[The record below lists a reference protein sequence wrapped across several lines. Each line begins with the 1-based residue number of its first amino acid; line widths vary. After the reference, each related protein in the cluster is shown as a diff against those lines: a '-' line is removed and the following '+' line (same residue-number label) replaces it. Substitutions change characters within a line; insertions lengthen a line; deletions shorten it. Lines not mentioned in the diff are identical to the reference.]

1 MNIILGLISI
11 LICFTGMVFV
21 EKFFKKEGLYVWIAI
36 AVITANIFACKQVN
50 LAGFAVSLGSI
61 LFGSSFL
68 ATDILTIKYSKDD
81 AKKGVI
87 FGLLAIVIFNIIM
100 QVGMLFIPNDLDF
113 VQGSLR
119 TIFDFNLRVSGAS
132 IIMYFIANLAD
143 VYLFDKLMKIFPDK
157 MWLSNNVAT
166 IICNCLENF
175 LFGLL
180 AFGGIFA
187 VGTIFQMSI
196 LGSIIEIIIAL
207 CDTPF
212 LYLSR
217 KLK

>member
-1 MNIILGLISI
+1 MNIILGFISI
-11 LICFTGMVFV
+11 LICFTGMVLV

-36 AVITANIFACKQVN
+36 AVITANIMACKQVN
-50 LAGFAVSLGSI
+50 MAGFAVSLGSV

-68 ATDILTIKYSKDD
+68 ATDILTVKYGKKE

-87 FGLLAIVIFNIIM
+87 FGLIAIILFNIIM
-100 QVGMLFIPNDLDF
+100 QVGMLFIPNELDF
-113 VQGSLR
+113 VQDSLR
-119 TIFDFNLRVSGAS
+119 TVFDFNLRVSGAS

-143 VYLFDKLMKIFPDK
+143 VYLFDKLLKKFPNK
-157 MWLSNNVAT
+157 MWLSNNIAT
-166 IICNCLENF
+166 IVCNCLENF

-180 AFGGIFA
+180 AFGGLFDVA
-187 VGTIFQMSI
+187 TIIQMAL
-196 LGSIIEIIIAL
+196 LGSIIEIIIAV

-212 LYLSR
+212 LYLSK